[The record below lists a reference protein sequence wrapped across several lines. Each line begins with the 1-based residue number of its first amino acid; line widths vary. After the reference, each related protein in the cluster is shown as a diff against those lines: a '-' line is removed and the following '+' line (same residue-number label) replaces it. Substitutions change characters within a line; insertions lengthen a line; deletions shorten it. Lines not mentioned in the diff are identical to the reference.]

1 MKRIDGRR
9 PDQLRPLTIKTDFVA
24 TPAGAVLIEMGK
36 TRVICAASIE
46 DGVPQWMRKQ
56 DVAGGWI
63 TAEYS
68 MLPYCTSPRK
78 AREVSRGKV
87 EGRTQEIQRLIGRS
101 LRAVIDMDKLGQ
113 RTIWIDCDVL
123 EADGGTRTASITGAY
138 VAVEL
143 AMRRLIAD
151 GKLEATPLRS
161 AVAAI
166 SVGVV
171 DGVPLLD
178 LCYTEDVSAAVDMNV
193 VMTDAGQFV
202 EVQGTGEEAP
212 FTKEQLNEL
221 LQLGEKGIEK
231 LISAQHKALR

>member
-9 PDQLRPLTIKTDFVA
+9 PDQLRPLKIKTNFAA

-56 DVAGGWI
+56 GVEGGWI

-78 AREVSRGKV
+78 AREISRGKI

-101 LRAVIDMDKLGQ
+101 LRAVIDMEKLGE
-113 RTIWIDCDVL
+113 RTLWLDCDVL

-138 VAVEL
+138 VAVTL
-143 AMRRLIAD
+143 AVRRLMAD
-151 GKLEATPLRS
+151 GKLETNPLRS

-166 SVGVV
+166 SVGIV
-171 DGVPLLD
+171 DGEPLLD
-178 LCYTEDVSAAVDMNV
+178 LNYAEDVKAAVDMNV
-193 VMTDAGQFV
+193 VMTEAGQFV

-212 FTKEQLNEL
+212 FTKEQLNAL
-221 LQLGEKGIEK
+221 LQLGETGIAK
-231 LISAQHKALR
+231 LIAAQKKALR

>member
-1 MKRIDGRR
+1 MKRIDGRC
-9 PDQLRPLTIKTDFVA
+9 PDQLRPLKIKTNFAA

-56 DVAGGWI
+56 GVEGGWI

-78 AREVSRGKV
+78 SREISRGKI

-101 LRAVIDMDKLGQ
+101 LRAVIDMEKLGE
-113 RTIWIDCDVL
+113 RTLWLDCDVL

-138 VAVEL
+138 VAVAL
-143 AMRRLIAD
+143 AVRRLMAD
-151 GKLEATPLRS
+151 GKLETDPLRS

-166 SVGVV
+166 SVGIV
-171 DGVPLLD
+171 DGEPLLD
-178 LCYTEDVSAAVDMNV
+178 LNYAEDVKAAVDMNV
-193 VMTDAGQFV
+193 VMTEAGQFV

-212 FTKEQLNEL
+212 FTKEQLNAM
-221 LQLGEKGIEK
+221 LQLGEKGIAK
-231 LISAQHKALR
+231 LIAAQKKALR